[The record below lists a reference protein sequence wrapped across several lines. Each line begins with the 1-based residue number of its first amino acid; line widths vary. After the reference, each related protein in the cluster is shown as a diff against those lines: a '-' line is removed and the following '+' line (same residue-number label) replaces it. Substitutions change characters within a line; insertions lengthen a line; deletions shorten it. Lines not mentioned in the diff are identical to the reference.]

1 MKRDFQQRH
10 QKFLENRNANESLHS
25 RKISLKTMNSAK
37 ITMLIVYCIIYFCF
51 VGILGSIDN
60 VTLPLNQAGSV
71 SIYDMSALL
80 TSNTSKPIAQFYG
93 DRMFSRFGHS
103 VLVRSYEIL
112 ILCQS
117 GVNNYGE
124 HWCQLSFPFFLDRF

>member
-1 MKRDFQQRH
+1 
-10 QKFLENRNANESLHS
+10 
-25 RKISLKTMNSAK
+25 
-37 ITMLIVYCIIYFCF
+37 MLIVHCIIYFRF
-51 VGILGSIDN
+51 VGVLGSIDN

-71 SIYDMSALL
+71 SVYNLSALL

-117 GVNNYGE
+117 GVNDYSAQRC
-124 HWCQLSFPFFLDRF
+124 HLSSPNCGFFLDRFKTLTMIPGMISLYRHH